1 MKDHVDE
8 AEIIADETPI
18 DDVTENQEPVTDED
32 DGGDN
37 DNETQEATEE
47 TLAEDDESEVDD
59 KFVVSFGDEVEA
71 DEEPEAE
78 SSVLRVV
85 RQNAREEKRKR
96 KELEKK
102 LEELT
107 AQQPVELGAK
117 PTLRDCDYDDA
128 KFEAELIAF
137 NERKTAIAGK
147 AKDEKSK
154 QDVIQKEF
162 DDKFNSYK
170 AGSVDLG
177 RDDFDDTEAVVTDI
191 LSVVQQSVLVQVAE
205 NPAQLVYAL
214 GKYPDQAE
222 KLAKI
227 TNPVQL
233 AAAIARMETK
243 MTVPSKK
250 SKPAPERRMKSG
262 AAIVVSGE
270 KKLEQLRTKAEESG
284 DYSEVRAY
292 KRALREK

>member
-8 AEIIADETPI
+8 AEIIAGETPI
-18 DDVTENQEPVTDED
+18 DDVTEKEEPVTDD
-32 DGGDN
+32 VDGGDN
-37 DNETQEATEE
+37 DNETQETTEE

-162 DDKFNSYK
+162 DDKFKSYK
-170 AGSVDLG
+170 SGSVDLG

-262 AAIVVSGE
+262 ATVVVSGE

-292 KRALREK
+292 KRAQREK

>member
-1 MKDHVDE
+1 MKDNADE
-8 AEIIADETPI
+8 AEIIAGEAPI
-18 DDVTENQEPVTDED
+18 DDVTENEEPVTDD
-32 DGGDN
+32 VDGGDN
-37 DNETQEATEE
+37 DNETQETTEE

-162 DDKFNSYK
+162 DDKFKSYK

-262 AAIVVSGE
+262 ATVVVSGE

>member
-1 MKDHVDE
+1 MKDHVNE
-8 AEIIADETPI
+8 ADIIADEAPI
-18 DDVTENQEPVTDED
+18 DDVAENEEPVTDD
-32 DGGDN
+32 VDGGDDN
-37 DNETQEATEE
+37 DETQETTEE
-47 TLAEDDESEVDD
+47 TLAEDDESEADD
-59 KFVVSFGDEVEA
+59 EFVVSFGDEVET
-71 DEEPEAE
+71 DEKPEAD

-117 PTLRDCDYDDA
+117 PTLRDCDYDDT
-128 KFEAELIAF
+128 KFEVELIAY
-137 NERKTAIAGK
+137 NERKTAVAEK
-147 AKDEKSK
+147 AKSEQDK
-154 QDVIQKEF
+154 QAVVQKEF
-162 DDKFNSYK
+162 DDKFKSYK

-177 RDDFDDTEAVVTDI
+177 RDDFGETEAVVTDI
-191 LSVVQQSVLVQVAE
+191 LSVTQQSVLVQVAE

-214 GKYPDQAE
+214 GKYPNKAE
-222 KLAKI
+222 ELAKI

-233 AAAIARMETK
+233 AAAIARMENK
-243 MTVPSKK
+243 MSVPSKK

-262 AAIVVSGE
+262 ATVVVSGE
-270 KKLEQLRTKAEESG
+270 KKLEQLRAKAEESG
-284 DYSEVRAY
+284 DYSEVRAH

>member
-1 MKDHVDE
+1 MTDHVDE
-8 AEIIADETPI
+8 AEIIAGETPI
-18 DDVTENQEPVTDED
+18 DDVTENEDPVTDGV

-47 TLAEDDESEVDD
+47 TLAEDGESEVDD

-137 NERKTAIAGK
+137 NERKTAMAGK
-147 AKDEKSK
+147 AKDEKTK
-154 QDVIQKEF
+154 QDVCQK
-162 DDKFNSYK
+162 
-170 AGSVDLG
+170 
-177 RDDFDDTEAVVTDI
+177 
-191 LSVVQQSVLVQVAE
+191 
-205 NPAQLVYAL
+205 
-214 GKYPDQAE
+214 
-222 KLAKI
+222 
-227 TNPVQL
+227 
-233 AAAIARMETK
+233 
-243 MTVPSKK
+243 
-250 SKPAPERRMKSG
+250 
-262 AAIVVSGE
+262 
-270 KKLEQLRTKAEESG
+270 
-284 DYSEVRAY
+284 
-292 KRALREK
+292 